1 MYQEPEIITS
11 STELEHSDDK
21 GNDSAGDSKHWDS
34 GVGSSSERT
43 STLSVSEGIRRFS
56 QVYNH
61 PDNHSLTKGRLL
73 YIIHI
78 SNQVRFN
85 IL

>member
-56 QVYNH
+56 QVYSQ
-61 PDNHSLTKGRLL
+61 PDNHSQTKGRL
-73 YIIHI
+73 HI
-78 SNQVRFN
+78 FN
-85 IL
+85 NVSFDIL